1 MCRLYYGILGY
12 MAKTQEIACLEII
25 DGKRTNNLL
34 LHSGDKK
41 KLCTFTWKQSLTMD
55 YWRRQIKW

>member
-41 KLCTFTWKQSLTMD
+41 NYVLLHGSKA
-55 YWRRQIKW
+55 